1 MSVCSLWLESRS
13 VGMKSW
19 AGVVAG
25 VGVRL
30 EKTSKK
36 TKTGRKLETGE
47 NGKVCDEVLMVED

>member
-1 MSVCSLWLESRS
+1 
-13 VGMKSW
+13 MKSW